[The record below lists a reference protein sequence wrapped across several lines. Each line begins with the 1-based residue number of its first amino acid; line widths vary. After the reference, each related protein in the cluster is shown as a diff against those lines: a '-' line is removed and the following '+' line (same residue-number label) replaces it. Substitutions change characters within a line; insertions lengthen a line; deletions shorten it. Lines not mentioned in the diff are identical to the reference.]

1 MSGKNGYFQLVV
13 KNGATYISFFPP
25 EGDGER
31 LNASEVIQ
39 YLNKHHIPD
48 VDVRKINHC
57 IMSVK
62 DEPAEMIVCDKEVL
76 PERQS
81 LSVQIA
87 EDKMSA
93 IARFYPASNQGEV
106 MTVEDIVSDLV
117 VAGVKFGIRKEIVE
131 KFLKEQKY
139 CTDYEIA
146 VGKEPVQGEDAVITY
161 LFNTEIGHKP
171 KENDDGSVDFH
182 NLNNIARV
190 VAGDILAQLKPEVPG
205 VPGMTV
211 TGEPIK
217 PRDVKKLKLRYGKN
231 IERSEDK
238 LTLKTLIS
246 GHASL
251 VNDQVFVSDVFEVED
266 VDVSTGD
273 IVYDGNVMVKGN
285 VRSGFLVKANGNIDV
300 NGVVEG
306 AKLIS
311 EGDILIKRGIQGMGK
326 ADLQAKG
333 NVVAKFI
340 ENATVEAGGFVRTD
354 AVLHSRVSA
363 KGDIEV
369 DGKKGF
375 ITGGVV
381 RSTNLISAKSIGS
394 PMGTATVIEVGVD
407 PILKERL
414 QVMEREIAESEK
426 IISTAKPVVI
436 AFGKRMG
443 AGEKMSRDQLARA
456 QMLQR
461 TIDENEKRIIENC
474 KEVEEIRGLLELET
488 EATVRVR
495 SNLYPGTKIT
505 ISDVSYFVKD
515 NMGFCRFTKEQ
526 GEVKWH
532 SM

>member
-1 MSGKNGYFQLVV
+1 MSGKNGYFQLTI

-31 LNASEVIQ
+31 LNPSEVIQ
-39 YLNKHHIPD
+39 YLNKHHIQD
-48 VDVRKINHC
+48 VDARKLNHC

-62 DEPAEMIVCDKEVL
+62 DEPTEMIVCDKEIL

-93 IARFYPASNQGEV
+93 IARFYPASDKGYA
-106 MTVEDIVSDLV
+106 MTIEDIVSDLV
-117 VAGVKFGIRKEIVE
+117 FAGVKFGIKKDVVE
-131 KFLKEQKY
+131 QFMKEQRY
-139 CTDYEIA
+139 CTDYKIA
-146 VGKEPVQGEDAVITY
+146 IGKEPVQGEDAEITY
-161 LFNTEIGHKP
+161 LFNTEISHKP
-171 KENDDGSVDFH
+171 KENEDGSVDFH

-190 VAGDILAQLKPEVPG
+190 VAGDILAQLKPEVQG

-211 TGEPIK
+211 TGETIK
-217 PRDVKKLKLRYGKN
+217 PREVKKLKLKYGKN

-238 LTLKTLIS
+238 LTIKALIS

-251 VNDQVFVSDVFEVED
+251 VDDQVFVSDVFEVED

-273 IVYDGNVMVKGN
+273 IVYDGSVLVKGN

-311 EGDILIKRGIQGMGK
+311 EGDILIRRGIQGMGK

-340 ENATVEAGGFVRTD
+340 ENAKVEAGGFVRTD
-354 AVLHSRVSA
+354 AVLHSKVSA

-394 PMGTATVIEVGVD
+394 PMGTSTVIEVGVD
-407 PILKERL
+407 PILKEQLR
-414 QVMEREIAESEK
+414 VMQREIVESEK
-426 IISTAKPVVI
+426 IISTAKPVVVS
-436 AFGKRMG
+436 FGKRMG
-443 AGEKMSRDQLARA
+443 AGERMSRDQMARA

-461 TIDENEKRIIENC
+461 TIDENEKRITKNS
-474 KEVEEIRGLLELET
+474 KAVEEIMSLLELET
-488 EATVRVR
+488 EAAVKVR

-505 ISDVSYFVKD
+505 ISDASYFVKD
-515 NMGFCRFTKEQ
+515 NMGFCRFIKEQ
-526 GEVKWH
+526 GEVKWY